1 MKKILLMIVVFAG
14 VFSCTDDITG
24 LNQNTKDATVVPA
37 AYLFTNAEK
46 NVVDQMVSTSVN
58 LNVFRLFTQQW
69 TETTYTDES
78 NYDVG
83 TRTIPDNHWAVL
95 YRDVLRDLKES
106 KMYLNQYEAAT
117 PAEETENANRIA
129 IVDILTAYTYSVL
142 VDTFGD
148 VPYTEAL
155 DIEAFPNPKY
165 DDAET
170 IYRDL
175 IAKLTAASATLDSG
189 YESFGTA
196 DLIYGGDASKW
207 KLFANSLRLKL
218 AINLDDVDH
227 AYASAQAVAAVADG
241 VIASNSDNTAL
252 AYLSA
257 QPNANPVF
265 VDVIASQRNDFVPTS
280 TIIDKMNGLN
290 DPRRSS
296 YFSLFE
302 ELDTNGNITASY
314 YIGGTPGANSTY
326 GNFSHIG
333 DKLVDPTF
341 EGLIMDYSEVEFLL
355 AEAVERGIAVGGTA
369 ESHYNAAITAS
380 MSYWGVSSVDIATYL
395 AQPSV
400 AYTTATGGW
409 KQKIGEQA
417 YLALYNRGLE
427 SWTSYRRLD
436 FPVLIAP
443 AGADVDQVPTR
454 LTYPS
459 REETLNAT
467 NLAAATA
474 AIGGNTLL
482 TKIFWDVN

>member
-1 MKKILLMIVVFAG
+1 MIAVFAG
-14 VFSCTDDITG
+14 ISSCTDDITG

-37 AYLFTNAEK
+37 AYLFTNAQK

-58 LNVFRLFTQQW
+58 FNVFRLFTQQW

-95 YRDVLRDLKES
+95 YRDVLMDLKES
-106 KMYLNQYEAAT
+106 KKYLLLYEPAT
-117 PAEETENANRIA
+117 PAEEAENANRIA
-129 IVDILTAYTYSVL
+129 IVDILSAYSYSVL

-155 DIEAFPNPKY
+155 DVEANPLPKY

-170 IYRDL
+170 IYKDL

-189 YESFGTA
+189 YESFGSA
-196 DLIYGGDASKW
+196 DLVHGGDVSKW

-227 AYASAQAVAAVADG
+227 AYASAQALAAVADG
-241 VIASNSDNTAL
+241 VITSNSDNAAL
-252 AYLSA
+252 KYLSA

-265 VDVIASQRNDFVPTS
+265 VDVVASGRDDFVPTS
-280 TIIDKMNGLN
+280 TIIDKMNGLS
-290 DPRRSS
+290 DPRRAVFFTQVGGI
-296 YFSLFE
+296 YE
-302 ELDTNGNITASY
+302 
-314 YIGGTPGANSTY
+314 GGTPGASNNFD
-326 GNFSHIG
+326 NFSHIG
-333 DKLVDPTF
+333 DLLLEPDF
-341 EGLIMDYSEVEFLL
+341 EGLIMDNSEVEFLL

-369 ESHYNAAITAS
+369 ESHYDAAITAS
-380 MSYWGVSSVDIATYL
+380 MSYWGVSGGDIATYL

-400 AYTTATGGW
+400 AYATATGTW

-417 YLALYNRGLE
+417 YLALYNRGME
-427 SWTSYRRLD
+427 SWTSFRRLD

-443 AGADVDQVPTR
+443 VDADVNEVPTR
-454 LTYPS
+454 LTYPA

-467 NLAAATA
+467 NNAAASA

-482 TKIFWDVN
+482 TKVFWDVN

>member
-1 MKKILLMIVVFAG
+1 MIVVFTG
-14 VFSCTDDITG
+14 IFSCTDDITG
-24 LNQNTKDATVVPA
+24 LNQNTKDPTVVPA
-37 AYLFTNAEK
+37 VYLFTNAQK

-58 LNVFRLFTQQW
+58 FNVFRLFTQQW

-95 YRDVLRDLKES
+95 YRDVLKDLKES
-106 KMYLNQYEAAT
+106 RTVLAT
-117 PAEETENANRIA
+117 EVYVGSPQEIA
-129 IVDILTAYTYSVL
+129 DQEIVRSNKGHVIDIMSAYSYSVL

-155 DIEAFPNPKY
+155 DIVGFPNPKY

-170 IYRDL
+170 IYKDL
-175 IAKLTAASATLDSG
+175 ITKLTAASAALDSG
-189 YESFGTA
+189 YDSFGPA
-196 DLIYGGDASKW
+196 DLIYGGDVAKW
-207 KLFANSLRLKL
+207 KLFANSLRLKM
-218 AINLDDVDH
+218 AINMDDVDH
-227 AYASAQAVAAVADG
+227 AYATAQVLAAVSDG
-241 VIASNSDNTAL
+241 VILSNSNNAAL
-252 AYLSA
+252 AYLGT

-265 VDVIASQRNDFVPTS
+265 VDVVASGRDDFVPTS
-280 TIIDKMNGLN
+280 TIIEKMNGLN
-290 DPRRSS
+290 DPRRAV
-296 YFSLFE
+296 FF
-302 ELDTNGNITASY
+302 TQV
-314 YIGGTPGANSTY
+314 GGIYEGGIPGASNNY
-326 GNFSHIG
+326 DNFSHIG
-333 DKLVDPTF
+333 DLLLEPTF
-341 EGLIMDYSEVEFLL
+341 EGLIMDNTEVEFLL

-380 MSYWGVSSVDIATYL
+380 MSYWGVSGGDVATYL

-400 AYTTATGGW
+400 AYATATGTW

-417 YLALYNRGLE
+417 YIALYNRALE
-427 SWTSYRRLD
+427 SWTSFRRLD

-443 AGADVDQVPTR
+443 AGADEDFVPTR
-454 LTYPS
+454 LTYPA

-467 NLAAATA
+467 NLEAAST

>member
-1 MKKILLMIVVFAG
+1 MKKILLMIAVFAG
-14 VFSCTDDITG
+14 LSSCTDDITG

-37 AYLFTNAEK
+37 TYLFTNAQK

-58 LNVFRLFTQQW
+58 FNVFRLFTQQW

-95 YRDVLRDLKES
+95 YRDVLMDLKES
-106 KMYLNQYEAAT
+106 KKYLLLYEPAT
-117 PAEETENANRIA
+117 AAEEAENANRIA
-129 IVDILTAYTYSVL
+129 IVDILSAYSYSVL

-155 DIEAFPNPKY
+155 DVEAHPLPKY

-170 IYRDL
+170 IYKDL
-175 IAKLTAASATLDSG
+175 IAKLAAASATLDSG
-189 YESFGTA
+189 YESFGSA
-196 DLIYGGDASKW
+196 DLVYGGDVAKW

-227 AYASAQAVAAVADG
+227 AYASTQALAAVADG
-241 VIASNSDNTAL
+241 VITSNSDNTAL
-252 AYLSA
+252 KYLSA

-265 VDVIASQRNDFVPTS
+265 VDVVASGRDDFVPTS
-280 TIIDKMNGLN
+280 TIINQMNGLN
-290 DPRRSS
+290 DPRRDVFFTQVGGI
-296 YFSLFE
+296 YE
-302 ELDTNGNITASY
+302 
-314 YIGGTPGANSTY
+314 GGTPGASNNFD
-326 GNFSHIG
+326 NFSHIG
-333 DKLVDPTF
+333 DLLLEPDF

-369 ESHYNAAITAS
+369 ESHYNSAITAS
-380 MSYWGVSSVDIATYL
+380 MSYWGVTGGDIAAYL

-400 AYTTATGGW
+400 AYATATGTW

-417 YLALYNRGLE
+417 YLALYNRGME
-427 SWTSYRRLD
+427 SWTSFRRLD

-443 AGADVDQVPTR
+443 VDADVNEVPTR
-454 LTYPS
+454 LTYPA
-459 REETLNAT
+459 REETLNAA
-467 NLAAATA
+467 NNAAATA

>member
-14 VFSCTDDITG
+14 IFSCTDDITG

-37 AYLFTNAEK
+37 AYLFTNAQK
-46 NVVDQMVSTSVN
+46 NVVDQMVSTNVN

-83 TRTIPDNHWAVL
+83 TRTIPDNHWAIL
-95 YRDVLRDLKES
+95 YRDVLMDLKES
-106 KMYLNQYEAAT
+106 KRYLQLYAPAT
-117 PAEETENANRIA
+117 PAEEAENANRIA
-129 IVDILTAYTYSVL
+129 IVDILTAYSYSVL

-148 VPYTEAL
+148 VPYSESLDVEAYPL
-155 DIEAFPNPKY
+155 PVY
-165 DDAET
+165 DDGET

-175 IAKLTAASATLDSG
+175 IAKLTAASAALDSG
-189 YESFGTA
+189 YDSFGSA
-196 DLIYGGDASKW
+196 DLIYGGDVSKW
-207 KLFANSLRLKL
+207 KLFANSLRLQM
-218 AINLDDVDH
+218 AINMDDIDH
-227 AYASAQAVAAVADG
+227 AYATTQVLAAVAAG
-241 VIASNSDNTAL
+241 VITSNSDNTAL
-252 AYLSA
+252 QYLSA

-265 VDVIASQRNDFVPTS
+265 VDVVASGRDDFVPTS
-280 TIIDKMNGLN
+280 TIINKMNALN
-290 DPRRSS
+290 DPRRAV
-296 YFSLFE
+296 YF
-302 ELDTNGNITASY
+302 TQV
-314 YIGGTPGANSTY
+314 GGIYEGGIPGASNNFD
-326 GNFSHIG
+326 NFSHIG
-333 DKLVDPTF
+333 DALLEPTI
-341 EGLIMDYSEVEFLL
+341 EGLIMDASQVEFLL

-380 MSYWGVSSVDIATYL
+380 MSYWGVSLGDIATYL

-400 AYTTATGGW
+400 AYATAAGTW

-443 AGADVDQVPTR
+443 VDADVNQVPTR
-454 LTYPS
+454 LTYPA

-467 NLAAATA
+467 NNAAAAA
-474 AIGGNTLL
+474 AIGGDTLL
-482 TKIFWDVN
+482 TKIFWDVF

>member
-1 MKKILLMIVVFAG
+1 MG
-14 VFSCTDDITG
+14 VLSCTDDITG

-46 NVVDQMVSTSVN
+46 NVVDQMVSTNVN
-58 LNVFRLFTQQW
+58 FNVFRLFTQQW

-106 KMYLNQYEAAT
+106 KRYLNLYEPAT

-129 IVDILTAYTYSVL
+129 IVDILTAYSYSVL

-175 IAKLTAASATLDSG
+175 LAKLAEASNALNSG
-189 YESFGTA
+189 SGSFGTA
-196 DLIYGGDASKW
+196 DLVYGGDVSKW
-207 KLFANSLRLKL
+207 RLFANSLRLRL
-218 AINLDDVDH
+218 AINMDDIDH
-227 AYASAQAVAAVADG
+227 AYASAQALAAVSDG
-241 VIASNSDNTAL
+241 VIMSNSDNTAL
-252 AYLSA
+252 AYLGS
-257 QPNANPVF
+257 QPNANPVY
-265 VDVIASQRNDFVPTS
+265 VDVVASGRNDFVPTS
-280 TIIDKMNGLN
+280 TFINKMNALN
-290 DPRRSS
+290 DPRRAL
-296 YFSLFE
+296 YFTQIGGIYE
-302 ELDTNGNITASY
+302 
-314 YIGGTPGANSTY
+314 GGTPGASNNFD
-326 GNFSHIG
+326 NFSHIG
-333 DKLVDPTF
+333 DVLLEPDF

-369 ESHYNAAITAS
+369 ESHYNAGITAS
-380 MSYWGVSSVDIATYL
+380 MSYWGVSGADIAVYL
-395 AQPSV
+395 AQPNI
-400 AYTTATGGW
+400 AYATAAGIW
-409 KQKIGEQA
+409 QQKIGEQA
-417 YLALYNRGLE
+417 YLALYNRGFE

-443 AGADVDQVPTR
+443 VDAVVNQVPTR
-454 LTYPS
+454 LTYPA
-459 REETLNAT
+459 REQTLNAT
-467 NLAAATA
+467 NNTAAST
-474 AIGGNTLL
+474 AIGGDTLL